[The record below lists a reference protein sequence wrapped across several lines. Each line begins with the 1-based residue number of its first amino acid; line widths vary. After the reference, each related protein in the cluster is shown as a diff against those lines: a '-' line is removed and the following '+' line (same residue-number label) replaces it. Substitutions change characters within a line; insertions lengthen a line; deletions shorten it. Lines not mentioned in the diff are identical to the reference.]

1 MIYKIKQSKF
11 LFFIFIFFREF
22 QSMAFTPNYRG
33 VQKTH
38 RLAKPDPTRTVGQV
52 FRAWWVEL
60 GYNFFFFIVGWVGFG
75 L

>member
-1 MIYKIKQSKF
+1 
-11 LFFIFIFFREF
+11 
-22 QSMAFTPNYRG
+22 MAFTSNYKG

-38 RLAKPDPTRTVGQV
+38 RLVKPDPTRTVGLV

-60 GYNFFFFIVGWVGFG
+60 GYKFYFILFYFIFIFFIVGWVGFG